1 MTLIVSYCD
10 HNCIIQ
16 ASDRRLTAADG
27 SIVVDHQN
35 RAVLVCNRATIAL
48 TGLAQLGVDRTS
60 PLLENWIVTALTKH
74 GVTTISGACKA
85 LKAEAV
91 QAFNLLS
98 VPREQRGVA
107 FAVAGWSILEP
118 GSEARA
124 TIACVSNAFHW
135 GENRWDALASDQ
147 FLWEYLHLSLQQK
160 FILTSFGQPFPR
172 EPAVW
177 LNRILRATHVV
188 SLPRPADSNLMLALN
203 GPPDLRGVRWCSW
216 PATSPQYGPNFV
228 CGGEG
233 ASQVQAGYF

>member
-1 MTLIVSYCD
+1 
-10 HNCIIQ
+10 
-16 ASDRRLTAADG
+16 
-27 SIVVDHQN
+27 
-35 RAVLVCNRATIAL
+35 VLVCNRATIAL

-147 FLWEYLHLSLQQK
+147 FRWEYLHLSFQQK

-177 LNRILRATHVV
+177 LNRILRATHGRVSYTMVMNFIAQAMLRSASSNPTIGCELNVV

>member
-1 MTLIVSYCD
+1 VTLIVSYCD

-35 RAVLVCNRATIAL
+35 KAVLVCNRATIAL

-147 FLWEYLHLSLQQK
+147 FRWEYLHLHVQLAADCWIRRS
-160 FILTSFGQPFPR
+160 
-172 EPAVW
+172 
-177 LNRILRATHVV
+177 ATQHRLGNKIHPVG
-188 SLPRPADSNLMLALN
+188 SATQFSGNHFLGN
-203 GPPDLRGVRWCSW
+203 PPSG
-216 PATSPQYGPNFV
+216 
-228 CGGEG
+228 
-233 ASQVQAGYF
+233 